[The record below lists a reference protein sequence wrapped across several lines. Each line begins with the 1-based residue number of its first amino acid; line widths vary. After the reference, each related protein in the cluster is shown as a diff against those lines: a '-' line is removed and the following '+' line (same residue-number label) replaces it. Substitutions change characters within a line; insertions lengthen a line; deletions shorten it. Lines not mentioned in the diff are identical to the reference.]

1 MLGKGLGEIVIV
13 VLSAI
18 LTGGGSIAAKA
29 GAQVGSI
36 IKKTTAVRKLFK
48 ILLESKLVQ
57 RNCPSLTRIAQIM
70 KFDPKG
76 IFCFTA
82 ATLVSVFA
90 WNAEAATYELVRQ
103 PIESIEVGD
112 RVVTHD
118 GDINGRN
125 EGLNPQDYRKLTVR
139 TVCVCPDGSV
149 DEIRVTSLVERT
161 WLDRHLQHREGRLTA
176 PLDLTAMGLD
186 EVVSADVVSVEPC
199 PEISDGPGQIVM
211 TTVAHLNRQLIHLTI
226 ENELGQ
232 RETIESTAYHKF
244 FSKSRGDWV
253 SAIELE
259 PNEVLD
265 GLGGSLVVVQVLP
278 VEGEETVFNLSV
290 RGDHVYRVGGLG
302 VLVHNDDC
310 KSGPKD
316 DSANPGITRSDHA
329 KLRSAQGRPIGQ
341 VVNDAQR
348 AGKRDVFVQ
357 PDDGRIV
364 VRGPNGREHIIEPNG
379 EHVTRHYSSARF

>member
-1 MLGKGLGEIVIV
+1 MWNISWTMLL
-13 VLSAI
+13 LSKR
-18 LTGGGSIAAKA
+18 LL
-29 GAQVGSI
+29 
-36 IKKTTAVRKLFK
+36 RKLGVDDTK
-48 ILLESKLVQ
+48 E
-57 RNCPSLTRIAQIM
+57 
-70 KFDPKG
+70 

-118 GDINGRN
+118 GDINERN

-149 DEIRVTSLVERT
+149 DEIRVSSLVERN

-199 PEISDGPGQIVM
+199 PEICDGPGQIVM
-211 TTVAHLNRQLIHLTI
+211 TTVTHLNRHLVHLTI
-226 ENELGQ
+226 ESELGQ

-259 PNEVLD
+259 PNEVLE

-290 RGDHVYRVGGLG
+290 RGDHVYRVGRLG

-310 KSGPKD
+310 DGLSSPLNISRFLTPKSFLFPRRT
-316 DSANPGITRSDHA
+316 SPSQTRS
-329 KLRSAQGRPIGQ
+329 IGDE
-341 VVNDAQR
+341 VVL
-348 AGKRDVFVQ
+348 
-357 PDDGRIV
+357 
-364 VRGPNGREHIIEPNG
+364 
-379 EHVTRHYSSARF
+379 